1 MKIIM
6 IGHKYVP
13 SREGG
18 IEVVVDNL
26 ATRMV
31 EKGHE
36 VTLFNRKRKEYK
48 KIKEY
53 KGCKVENIFTIN
65 KKSLD
70 AVVYSF
76 FATLKARRLAKKEK
90 YESSRCPANFASLQ
104 SIV

>member
-1 MKIIM
+1 M

-36 VTLFNRKRKEYK
+36 VTLFNRKRKEYEK
-48 KIKEY
+48 TGNYICWITFE
-53 KGCKVENIFTIN
+53 E
-65 KKSLD
+65 S
-70 AVVYSF
+70 VY
-76 FATLKARRLAKKEK
+76 R
-90 YESSRCPANFASLQ
+90 Q
-104 SIV
+104 

>member
-31 EKGHE
+31 KKGHE
-36 VTLFNRKRKEYK
+36 VTLFNRKRKEYE

-53 KGCKVENIFTIN
+53 KGCKIENIFTIN
-65 KKSLD
+65 KKSFITHYIPLFHILSYYTLD
-70 AVVYSF
+70 MF
-76 FATLKARRLAKKEK
+76 
-90 YESSRCPANFASLQ
+90 
-104 SIV
+104 